1 MLMRD
6 MKESFCRPGRLATLV
21 SMAAIVA
28 ASATMTLANG
38 GDDDDW
44 DTGEDCLRRPTC
56 EIQGLERG
64 ANGDVMYIP
73 ECVSDGPYDASHR
86 CEASFNAWV
95 DLQCEDSENMRIR
108 YRVNGALVETRNLDD
123 LPVRQQAHF
132 EIPNFHQ
139 YEEGDRIRVKIRV
152 IDRDNDTWTE
162 CLFWVEVICGRKPI
176 CRFNGEEM
184 DDDHNRPRNRPV
196 VIYDVKP
203 GDILPVIEVCAKSR
217 CGERARVEMFA
228 RPPFMKPAGHIKG
241 GRDRWVCLETKADD
255 VVESGFAEGTYW
267 AKFRCSDVKSGRSRV
282 LIVGYRYTDP
292 EPEPESCDDLPV
304 CEVLEGSSITVD
316 AGMTGLLTVCGS
328 TTCDECDVSIAMTD
342 GPAFVTLYESDV
354 PGADDGVCD
363 SYMVSPGADDAGS
376 HMVTFTVTD
385 CNGATSECAVEV
397 IVPEPDPLRACTENE
412 EALPNDTF
420 ADASVIDSG
429 ECVDA
434 FGVNIYGVLET
445 PVFVNG
451 DVDYYRIVGLTPDET
466 YIATI
471 VAGMNS
477 EHGFTD
483 TMLGWLVADGV
494 LMTKDDNSG
503 PLAGYS
509 MITFTADSE
518 GVATLAITGHG
529 DDDFNGMMDPSM
541 AFEEYGSGGYMLS
554 IRAAQGD
561 TMPVEQQADLN
572 ADGVVD
578 TGDLGILL
586 GLFGATSN

>member
-1 MLMRD
+1 MFMQALQRVCAYRMWLALALSVCLLGVSSGAAYAVSVQVRAVD
-6 MKESFCRPGRLATLV
+6 GISDQDVEDLLEEDEEASENRVSGCDLKPLCEFPDGDRVYIEPGQESVTIPFKADALCDSTL
-21 SMAAIVA
+21 
-28 ASATMTLANG
+28 TFTLFLFIDDQLEFFFPFF
-38 GDDDDW
+38 DDDEPRCFEL
-44 DTGEDCLRRPTC
+44 TIYE
-56 EIQGLERG
+56 LE
-64 ANGDVMYIP
+64 
-73 ECVSDGPYDASHR
+73 
-86 CEASFNAWV
+86 
-95 DLQCEDSENMRIR
+95 DLQAGESIEVKVKVVDNRFLTYSTCSVTIEVMCDSPPVCYYDGERFTPGSRI
-108 YRVNGALVETRNLDD
+108 
-123 LPVRQQAHF
+123 PVF
-132 EIPNFHQ
+132 
-139 YEEGDRIRVKIRV
+139 
-152 IDRDNDTWTE
+152 
-162 CLFWVEVICGRKPI
+162 
-176 CRFNGEEM
+176 
-184 DDDHNRPRNRPV
+184 
-196 VIYDVKP
+196 DVTT
-203 GDILPVIEVCAKSR
+203 GDILPVYEVCAESA
-217 CGERARVEMFA
+217 CGGRARIEMYA
-228 RPPFMKPAGHIKG
+228 RPPFLEPIGHRKG
-241 GRDRWVCLETKADD
+241 GVGEKVCIETRADD
-255 VVESGFAEGTYW
+255 VVEGGYAEGTYW
-267 AKFRCSDVKSGRSRV
+267 AKFKCTDLDTGRVSEFA
-282 LIVGYRYTDP
+282 VGYRYTDP